1 MRFTQFRSKSATGQR
16 LGMLRGEVVVDITS
30 VAPDMRALIALGSEG
45 QRAAAQIDG
54 TAAYSLEAIEFLP
67 VVTPSKIVCV
77 GRNYYDHAIEGGSEP
92 PTSPLLFNKL
102 PTALNAHQAPVKL
115 HAISQQIDFEAEL
128 AVIIG
133 QRASGVAEADALNYV
148 YGYTCLN
155 DVSARDLQFADG
167 QWMRGKSLDGFAPI
181 GPFIVTRDE
190 VADPQALAIEGRLN
204 GETMQKSNTSM
215 MIFKIPY
222 LIHYITQAI
231 TLEPGDVI
239 ATGTP
244 EGVGVFRNPPV
255 LLRNGDVF
263 EVIVEGLG
271 TLSNNFVS

>member
-1 MRFTQFRSKSATGQR
+1 
-16 LGMLRGEVVVDITS
+16 MLRGEVVVDITA
-30 VAPDMRALIALGSEG
+30 VAPDMRGLIALGSEG
-45 QRAAAQIDG
+45 LRAAAAVDG
-54 TAAYSLEAIEFLP
+54 AAAYSLDAIEFLP
-67 VVTPSKIVCV
+67 AVTPSKIVCI

-92 PTSPLLFNKL
+92 PSSPLLFNKL
-102 PTALNAHQAPVKL
+102 PTALNAHQAAVKL
-115 HAISQQIDFEAEL
+115 HSISSQIDFEAEL

-133 QRASGVAEADALNYV
+133 RRASGVAEADALDYV
-148 YGYTCLN
+148 YGYSCLN

-190 VADPQALAIEGRLN
+190 IADPQALPIEGRLN
-204 GETMQKSNTSM
+204 GQTMQKSNTGM

-231 TLEPGDVI
+231 TLEPGDII

-255 LLRNGDVF
+255 LLGNGDTF
-263 EVIVEGLG
+263 EVIIDGVG
-271 TLSNNFVS
+271 TLVNSFVS